1 MNVKE
6 LLKTAA
12 VVLAVVAVVSRVE
25 PVRKIV
31 TGA

>member
-1 MNVKE
+1 MNAYLKSA
-6 LLKTAA
+6 LLVVA
-12 VVLAVVAVVSRVE
+12 VLAVVYRVE

>member
-1 MNVKE
+1 MNIKE
-6 LLKTAA
+6 LLKIAGVALLVMAVTA
-12 VVLAVVAVVSRVE
+12 RVE

>member
-1 MNVKE
+1 MKSI
-6 LLKTAA
+6 LLSVA
-12 VVLAVVAVVSRVE
+12 VTVVTLAVVYRVE